1 MEDTVTLESEKTE
14 QQLSAIIGPGWQERW
29 LYWTSRT
36 KEQVVDIY
44 ICTSVNFHLR
54 SNLNSSVVRQKGE
67 CQNGCSKKAQHAKIS
82 EKQTF
87 LHPDTHTY
95 SLCYVLIIS

>member
-36 KEQVVDIY
+36 KEQVFDM
-44 ICTSVNFHLR
+44 
-54 SNLNSSVVRQKGE
+54 
-67 CQNGCSKKAQHAKIS
+67 
-82 EKQTF
+82 
-87 LHPDTHTY
+87 
-95 SLCYVLIIS
+95 